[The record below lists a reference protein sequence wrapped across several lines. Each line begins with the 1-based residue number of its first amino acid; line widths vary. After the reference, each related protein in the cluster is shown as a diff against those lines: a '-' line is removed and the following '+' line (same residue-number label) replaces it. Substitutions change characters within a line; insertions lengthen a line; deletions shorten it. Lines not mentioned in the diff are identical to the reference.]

1 MTNNEPRARTGRHDA
16 RLIPDD
22 AQGIAAVEP
31 ERQVDYFIS
40 RRGASA
46 IGAQEVA
53 DVLRAADYSVLVQDH
68 DIPTGANFVLA
79 MHDALKRCRHF
90 VALLSKDYDSA
101 PFTLAEWT
109 NFYAIAAQ
117 SGGDRRFIL
126 LRIEDCNPEGLFSA
140 VVFGD
145 LVGID
150 DPQERRA
157 RILAAAEGRAG
168 VVGRR
173 PRLFENVPPPDLNFV
188 GREPLVAEFTNCRYR
203 AERDEIT
210 AVRYP
215 WHSSHAHTYRHR
227 CRRSVSAQMWLTR

>member
-1 MTNNEPRARTGRHDA
+1 MAVPEPYAYDLFNYQATVPSMANNEPSAPTGRHGD

-22 AQGIAAVEP
+22 APGIAAVEP

-46 IGAQEVA
+46 IVAQEVA

-101 PFTLAEWT
+101 PFTLDEWT

-126 LRIEDCNPEGLFSA
+126 LRIEDCNPQGLFSA

-150 DPQERRA
+150 
-157 RILAAAEGRAG
+157 
-168 VVGRR
+168 
-173 PRLFENVPPPDLNFV
+173 
-188 GREPLVAEFTNCRYR
+188 
-203 AERDEIT
+203 
-210 AVRYP
+210 
-215 WHSSHAHTYRHR
+215 
-227 CRRSVSAQMWLTR
+227 

>member
-1 MTNNEPRARTGRHDA
+1 MTNNEPRAPTGRHDA

-46 IGAQEVA
+46 IVAQEVA

-90 VALLSKDYDSA
+90 VALLSKDYDFA

-188 GREPLVAEFTNCRYR
+188 GREPLVAELHELLVSDQR
-203 AERDEIT
+203 T
-210 AVRYP
+210 ATIKMAAIHGRRGGVG
-215 WHSSHAHTYRHR
+215 AKRHR
-227 CRRSVSAQMWLTR
+227 V

>member
-1 MTNNEPRARTGRHDA
+1 MTNNEPRAPTGRHDA

-188 GREPLVAEFTNCRYR
+188 GREPLVAEFTPCCTPKE
-203 AERDEIT
+203 AGD
-210 AVRYP
+210 A
-215 WHSSHAHTYRHR
+215 
-227 CRRSVSAQMWLTR
+227 CC